1 MHTKALAILYF
12 VAGYISA
19 FSLFYSSAFHLK
31 CIGIF
36 LAIYLTYQLT
46 EQLEQ

>member
-12 VAGYISA
+12 ITGYIAA
-19 FSLFYSSAFHLK
+19 FGMFYDNTFHVK
-31 CIGIF
+31 AIGLF
-36 LAIYLTYQLT
+36 LAIYLTFQLT

>member
-1 MHTKALAILYF
+1 MHTKVLAILYF
-12 VAGYISA
+12 IAGYITA

-31 CIGIF
+31 AIGCF